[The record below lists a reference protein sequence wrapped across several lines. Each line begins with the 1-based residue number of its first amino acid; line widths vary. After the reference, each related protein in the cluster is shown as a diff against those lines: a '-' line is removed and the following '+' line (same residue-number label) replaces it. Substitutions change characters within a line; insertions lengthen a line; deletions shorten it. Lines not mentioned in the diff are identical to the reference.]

1 MIDPRDAPCDAMM
14 WQVIL
19 SVACVSGSIKLERN
33 RGEIDTKYSQK
44 FLRIETDEEYC
55 VRDYKRE
62 DT

>member
-33 RGEIDTKYSQK
+33 RGEIDTNDSSQ
-44 FLRIETDEEYC
+44 ISYPAQEC
-55 VRDYKRE
+55 VKNAVII
-62 DT
+62 